1 MELTTRE
8 HKRCTVIRVVGRVDA
23 ETAPQFEARLREH
36 IEADKSNLVL
46 EMDATDY
53 MSSAAVRALISAQ
66 KALKGKGGRV
76 VLAQPSERVKEIIQ
90 ITGMEA
96 LFPIFPT
103 TEAAIGSV

>member
-1 MELTTRE
+1 
-8 HKRCTVIRVVGRVDA
+8 
-23 ETAPQFEARLREH
+23 
-36 IEADKSNLVL
+36 
-46 EMDATDY
+46 
-53 MSSAAVRALISAQ
+53 
-66 KALKGKGGRV
+66 V